1 MERDVERQ
9 HLPEEIGKLGNDELI
24 IRLLFTINHLSRWL
38 SPIHDETRLVRAV
51 RRSEPSVKELVVQ
64 LRDED
69 LRVFPRIHAIATQN
83 RPDLDRLPPVLRSEA
98 DQAWDRQAA
107 VFEIMAEFRL
117 LRQSTTSLLRSLPN
131 DAWRRDG
138 TSRIEHDWTIRSQ
151 AEYLLL
157 NDARLLA
164 GIDEALRRS
173 GAREQIAAVSR
184 APYEELR
191 RLAP

>member
-1 MERDVERQ
+1 MERDVERE

-107 VFEIMAEFRL
+107 VFEIMAEFRR

-173 GAREQIAAVSR
+173 GAREQIAAVST